1 MLRRFTQWNWIEA
14 GLLVF
19 PLSPFLGGLAVVGV
33 TVAVWWRQWRELLN
47 RPLVWGLGVFALLA
61 VVSSLT
67 AIDRTAALLGLF
79 NFLPFL
85 AVFAAVTCLIRSPS
99 QLRQLAEV
107 VVVSSIPVVVVGIG
121 QMFFRWRGPIDLG
134 WVLFWPLEPGGAP
147 SGRMSSVFE
156 YANVLAN
163 YAVIVWAL
171 GLGLWADAWRIPT
184 GNLRWKRLLLWT
196 VVLLG
201 NTIVLLLTS
210 SRNAWGVAFL
220 CFVAYAVYLG
230 WRWILLG
237 LGAIAA
243 SVLGAAFLPDG
254 SGGGWLRT
262 IVPPY
267 FWLRL
272 SDRLH
277 PDRPVELMRVTQ
289 WRFAWDLAIDRPF
302 FGWGLRN
309 FTALYE
315 SQMGLWLGHPH
326 NLLLMLFAETGFT
339 ATLVLCGVVAWIL
352 FRGIQVFYI
361 LETREKLRLFAIINA
376 FISTVLFHC
385 LDVTLFDAR
394 INILGWILLAS
405 MEGFI
410 RQKQQFIRNTL

>member
-1 MLRRFTQWNWIEA
+1 MLRRFTKWNWIEA

-33 TVAVWWRQWRELLN
+33 TLAVWWRQWRALLN
-47 RPLVWGLGVFALLA
+47 RPLVWGLGAFALFA
-61 VVSSLT
+61 VVSSLM
-67 AIDRTAALLGLF
+67 AGDRHSALLGLF
-79 NFLPFL
+79 NFLPFVV
-85 AVFAAVTCLIRSPS
+85 VFAAMTCLIRHPS
-99 QLRQLAEV
+99 QLRQLAEAIV
-107 VVVSSIPVVVVGIG
+107 ISSIPVVAIGIG
-121 QMFFRWRGPIDLG
+121 QMFLGWRGPIDLG
-134 WVLFWPLEPGGAP
+134 LVLSWPLEPGGAP

-156 YANVLAN
+156 YTNVLAN
-163 YAVIVWAL
+163 YTAIVWAL
-171 GLGLWADAWRIPT
+171 GLGLMVEASGLQNRNIEP
-184 GNLRWKRLLLWT
+184 KRLLLWS
-196 VVLLG
+196 VILLG
-201 NTIVLLLTS
+201 NALVLLLTS

-254 SGGGWLRT
+254 SGGGRLRT
-262 IVPPY
+262 LVPPY

-272 SDRLH
+272 SDKLH

-289 WRFAWDLAIDRPF
+289 WRFAWELAGDRPF

-326 NLLLMLFAETGFT
+326 NLLLMLLAETGFP
-339 ATLVLCGVVAWIL
+339 ATFVLCAMVGWVL
-352 FRGIQVFYI
+352 FRGVRTLSALESRDRLMLFSII
-361 LETREKLRLFAIINA
+361 LA
-376 FISTVLFHC
+376 FVSTTLFHS

-394 INILGWILLAS
+394 INILGWVLLAAIGGIS
-405 MEGFI
+405 L
-410 RQKQQFIRNTL
+410 QKREVL